1 MIELK
6 IGYLFEKEYI
16 NYENQKHEIFY
27 FRDYCVSISF
37 MNSEGNYMNHV
48 ITGIYSGIYAS
59 SVDKNRNES
68 NFVFIK
74 DDLIEAIKLN
84 NNKVNFDIIRRKRL
98 ENTAKYYLR
107 DKEGTGLAK
116 LLNKELLA
124 LLEKEE
130 QNKLDF
136 TLEEREKNADI
147 FSMYMAIKRTI
158 ISQDEQIMQ
167 ILTALFKNQKVIN
180 SDFDIDIIAKLKES
194 ILICGPTGTGKTEIL
209 KRISKLYN
217 IPIIIEDATS
227 LSETGY
233 QGRKVT
239 DMLEALCLAANGRIE
254 KAEKGILVID
264 EFDKLAEKNNGKE
277 SHVSRLGV
285 QRSLLKLLDG
295 SIFYLPSGTFNTS
308 KLTIVG
314 LGAFTG
320 ITEEQDYKH

>member
-98 ENTAKYYLR
+98 ESTAKYYLR

-194 ILICGPTGTGKTEIL
+194 ILICGPTGTQK
-209 KRISKLYN
+209 Y
-217 IPIIIEDATS
+217 
-227 LSETGY
+227 
-233 QGRKVT
+233 
-239 DMLEALCLAANGRIE
+239 
-254 KAEKGILVID
+254 
-264 EFDKLAEKNNGKE
+264 
-277 SHVSRLGV
+277 
-285 QRSLLKLLDG
+285 
-295 SIFYLPSGTFNTS
+295 
-308 KLTIVG
+308 
-314 LGAFTG
+314 
-320 ITEEQDYKH
+320 

>member
-136 TLEEREKNADI
+136 TLEE
-147 FSMYMAIKRTI
+147 
-158 ISQDEQIMQ
+158 
-167 ILTALFKNQKVIN
+167 
-180 SDFDIDIIAKLKES
+180 
-194 ILICGPTGTGKTEIL
+194 
-209 KRISKLYN
+209 
-217 IPIIIEDATS
+217 
-227 LSETGY
+227 
-233 QGRKVT
+233 
-239 DMLEALCLAANGRIE
+239 
-254 KAEKGILVID
+254 
-264 EFDKLAEKNNGKE
+264 
-277 SHVSRLGV
+277 
-285 QRSLLKLLDG
+285 
-295 SIFYLPSGTFNTS
+295 
-308 KLTIVG
+308 
-314 LGAFTG
+314 
-320 ITEEQDYKH
+320 